1 MSHLYSA
8 KRPSW
13 LITLLVSSV
22 ISGCASLT
30 TPLDDPT
37 VDPRPEAECT
47 QPESADAT
55 IDTTTQGTGAEEPA
69 ATWPRPVCPKA
80 KPCPV
85 CAAAI
90 VANKPVLGEYEL
102 VTVAPPGFKYLSR
115 IDTGATST
123 AIHATDITRF
133 ERDGQKWVRFD
144 LTNPDDQ
151 QTVSLERRLIRRI
164 RIKQTED
171 FLDRRLIVMMNLQLG
186 KIERQVEVSLTD
198 RSKMEFPLLIG
209 RNFLLDTAVVDVSL
223 RRTVK

>member
-1 MSHLYSA
+1 M
-8 KRPSW
+8 
-13 LITLLVSSV
+13 
-22 ISGCASLT
+22 
-30 TPLDDPT
+30 
-37 VDPRPEAECT
+37 VDARPEAECT

-55 IDTTTQGTGAEEPA
+55 IDTTTQGTGAKEPA
-69 ATWPRPVCPKA
+69 AIWPRPVCPKA
-80 KPCPV
+80 EPKKCPV

-90 VANKPVLGEYEL
+90 IANKPVLGEYEL

-151 QTVSLERRLIRRI
+151 LTVTLERRLIRRI

-171 FLDRRLIVMMNLQLG
+171 LLDRRLIVMMNLQLG